1 MIWYYGVKA
10 TVNGEDSMV
19 GGPLS
24 DIRVIDLTRIL
35 AGPFCTM
42 ILKNLGA
49 EVIKIERPMIGDES
63 RYFGPFS
70 DKEQKQS
77 GYFLS
82 VNAGKKSLVLDLNR
96 TRGKEVLADLIG
108 VSDVLVENFRPGV
121 LERLGFPPGHIKR
134 LNPNIIYASASGF
147 GHTGPD
153 TQKPAFDMIIQAASG
168 IMSIT
173 GFEDGSVT
181 RVGTSIGDIV
191 TGMYTAIG
199 IIAALF
205 RRSKNGGGAR
215 VDVAM
220 LDSMVSILENAIIRY
235 QVTQQVPGPIGS
247 RHPSITPF
255 GCFRARDGVVVI
267 AAGHD
272 RHFELLCDLI
282 GRPELKND
290 DRFSTNDLR
299 TRNVRDLTK
308 AINDALSHDAAEVW
322 IKKLD
327 RAGIVCGK
335 INTVKDLFQ
344 SEQIKMRNMLV
355 PLEGGDP
362 LLIAGNPIKYD
373 DVPDALTAGTSPV
386 LGEHNE
392 EIMRTVL
399 GYSHDEIEELCKEV
413 KLLQSNG
420 TPSEE

>member
-1 MIWYYGVKA
+1 MTA
-10 TVNGEDSMV
+10 E
-19 GGPLS
+19 PLS
-24 DIRVIDLTRIL
+24 GIRVIDLTRIL

-49 EVIKIERPMIGDES
+49 EVIKIERPLIGDES

-82 VNAGKKSLVLDLNR
+82 VNAGKKSLVLDLNSAK
-96 TRGKEVLADLIG
+96 GKKVLADLIG

-121 LERLGFPPGHIKR
+121 LERLGFSPDRIKE
-134 LNPNIIYASASGF
+134 LNPDIIYASASGF

-173 GFEDGSVT
+173 GFEDGQMT

-191 TGMYTAIG
+191 TGMYAAIG

-205 RRSKNGGGAR
+205 RRSQDGGGAR

-255 GCFRARDGVVVI
+255 GCFQARDGIVVI

-272 RHFELLCDLI
+272 KHFELLCDLI
-282 GRPELKND
+282 GRPELKED
-290 DRFSTNDLR
+290 DRFSTNGLR
-299 TRNVRDLTK
+299 TRNVRDLTHE
-308 AINDALSHDAAEVW
+308 INDALSCDTVEAW
-322 IKKLD
+322 INKFD

-344 SEQIKMRNMLV
+344 SKQIRARNMLV
-355 PLEGGDP
+355 PLEGEEP
-362 LLIAGNPIKYD
+362 FFIAGNPIKYGD
-373 DVPDALTAGTSPV
+373 IFDALTAGNPPA
-386 LGEHNE
+386 LGEHSE
-392 EIMRTVL
+392 EILRTVL
-399 GYSHDEIEELCKEV
+399 GYSPDEIDELCKEAG
-413 KLLQSNG
+413 LPRQ
-420 TPSEE
+420 EESSL